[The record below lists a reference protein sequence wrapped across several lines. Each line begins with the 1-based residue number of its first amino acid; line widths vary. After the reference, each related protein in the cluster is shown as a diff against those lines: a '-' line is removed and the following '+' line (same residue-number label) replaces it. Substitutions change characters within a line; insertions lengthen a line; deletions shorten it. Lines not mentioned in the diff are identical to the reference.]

1 MNFLAAKL
9 EPANVTL
16 LIFIGCIF
24 VATVASLLY
33 FFIKNKEA
41 KSDLSDDSTN
51 CGCNCNCSHANTECH
66 EGEHCER
73 KASCMREEDVNDA
86 FEAFLETKRE
96 ESIKEPE
103 SQEEPTVESV
113 QEEETVT
120 EENEPAVEVPT
131 TTPTEEKKI
140 TREVLLTALKNAGV
154 KGVTRLSK
162 QELLDKCNELNI
174 VF

>member
-9 EPANVTL
+9 EPINVTL
-16 LIFIGCIF
+16 LIFVGCIF
-24 VATVASLLY
+24 VVAVASLLY
-33 FFIKNKEA
+33 FFIKNKET
-41 KSDLSDDSTN
+41 KINLSNDSTD
-51 CGCNCNCSHANTECH
+51 CGCNCDCNHANTECH

-86 FEAFLETKRE
+86 FEAFLETKKE
-96 ESIKEPE
+96 ESVKEPE
-103 SQEEPTVESV
+103 PQEEPTVEPV
-113 QEEETVT
+113 QEEIVT
-120 EENEPAVEVPT
+120 EEQEPAVEVPT
-131 TTPTEEKKI
+131 TTVPEEKKI

-154 KGVTRLSK
+154 KGITRLSK